1 MALDGRLRN
10 QMAQEGAID
19 EKEHEGSLH
28 WLITRTSDPAASN
41 LHLENM
47 SFHQKTEVKLSGPAL
62 KKRKMDPVE
71 WAASEMPSIPIL
83 TNKKPIGKHTQ
94 LLMFLAPADKDKKK

>member
-1 MALDGRLRN
+1 MY
-10 QMAQEGAID
+10 
-19 EKEHEGSLH
+19 
-28 WLITRTSDPAASN
+28 WLITRTSDPATPN

-94 LLMFLAPADKDKKK
+94 LLMFLPPADKDKKK